1 MMILFLVERV
11 HVACYLNPVEA
22 CFLLFRFSDA
32 LIVCCLHW
40 SLGRRQLIPH
50 VQVPF
55 SGRKVNRNQSFAVRA
70 SSAPNL

>member
-40 SLGRRQLIPH
+40 SLGRRQLDTTCAGSIFGPES
-50 VQVPF
+50 Q
-55 SGRKVNRNQSFAVRA
+55 
-70 SSAPNL
+70 